1 MMIKVGK
8 LKNVDG
14 SAIPVDFALSK
25 VDLSGNSSLELAQ
38 GALTFTGTA
47 ANRNR
52 VITVSG
58 EIRCVLQG
66 SCDRCGEKVAIPL
79 EVDFSESFTNL
90 ADPSEKSGDEETGKE
105 GVHFFSGD
113 EIQLL
118 PYVEQAVFLSLPM
131 KTLCGEACKGLC
143 PLCGTNLNE
152 KTCSCDKSPIDPR
165 LAVLADLLNKG

>member
-1 MMIKVGK
+1 MTMMIKVGK

-14 SAIPVDFALSK
+14 SAMPIGFSLNKEELHKD
-25 VDLSGNSSLELAQ
+25 SSLKLAE
-38 GALTFTGTA
+38 GDLVFTGTV
-47 ANRNR
+47 ANRDR

-66 SCDRCGEKVAIPL
+66 SCDRCGEKVAIPMD
-79 EVDFSESFTNL
+79 VAFHESFTNL
-90 ADPSEKSGDEETGKE
+90 SEKCGDDEAEEE
-105 GVHFFSGD
+105 GVHLFSGD
-113 EIQLL
+113 EIELL

-131 KTLCGEACKGLC
+131 KTLCREDCRGLC
-143 PLCGTNLNE
+143 PVCGTNLNE